1 MKLTQLKKIIGTK
14 TVLTDIDFTL
24 HANEIVGLIGRNGS
38 GKTTLFRTIAGN
50 YLPDEG
56 SITINGQNITQD
68 TKLKTE
74 IFYID
79 ELDNFL
85 KYYPL
90 QGINDFYRTAY
101 PKFNQDLYLQLMKEH
116 GLNQRLHYRK
126 MSKGMQGLYQM
137 ILAISSSAKYLLLDE
152 PFDGLDI
159 IVRKKVIGLLLTHLA
174 EDGRSALIASHNL
187 QELEGIID
195 RALLIKGQ
203 TIAKDYTLEN
213 MRANARKI
221 QLVFRTK
228 QIPPIVKENSK
239 LVTIQGRVIVAIFE
253 NYTAELATTIKSYE
267 PLVFEELPLTLEDL
281 FEANLQKEKLLV

>member
-1 MKLTQLKKIIGTK
+1 MKIAKLKKVIGSK
-14 TVLTDIDFTL
+14 NVLTDIDFTL
-24 HANEIVGLIGRNGS
+24 YENEIVGLIGRNGS
-38 GKTTLFRTIAGN
+38 GKTTLFRTIAGH
-50 YLPDEG
+50 YRPDEG
-56 SITINGQNITQD
+56 SITINGQNIATE

-85 KYYPL
+85 KYYTL
-90 QGINDFYRTAY
+90 QSINDFYRTAY
-101 PKFNQDLYLQLMKEH
+101 PTFNQDLYLQLMKEH
-116 GLNQRLHYRK
+116 GLNQRLQYRK

-137 ILAISSSAKYLLLDE
+137 ILAISSRAKYLLLDE

-159 IVRKKVIGLLLTHLA
+159 IVRKKVIGLLLTHLS
-174 EDGRSALIASHNL
+174 EEKRCALIASHNL

-228 QIPPIVKENSK
+228 QLPPIVKENSK
-239 LVTIQGRVIVAIFE
+239 LITIQGRVIVAVFE
-253 NYTAELATTIKSYE
+253 NYNSELATTIKSYD

-281 FEANLQKEKLLV
+281 FEANLQKEQLLV